1 MTEPLRAV
9 RVWDLP
15 LRLFHWTLV
24 ALVLLSWASRE
35 LDLMELHRNSGYGI
49 LALVL
54 FRVIWGFAGTR
65 HARFADFVRA
75 PSAMRAYIR
84 ETARGGVQRFLGHN
98 PAGGW
103 SVVAMLAC
111 LAVQAVT
118 GLFLTDDVLF
128 DAPFHGVLSEKTT
141 HALKRLHDANF
152 TVLLILVGLHLTA
165 IAFYRFVKREDLVRP
180 MLTGVKWVPMASQ
193 AEEPPPVGWW
203 RAPVALA
210 IAAGL
215 VAGALSF
222 APGKVW

>member
-1 MTEPLRAV
+1 MTEPMRAV

-15 LRLFHWTLV
+15 VRAVHWTLV
-24 ALVLLSWASRE
+24 LLVLLSWISRE
-35 LDLMELHRNSGYGI
+35 LDYMELHRSSGYGI
-49 LALVL
+49 LVLIL
-54 FRVIWGFAGTR
+54 FRVIWGFVGTR

-75 PSAMRAYIR
+75 PAAMRAYIR
-84 ETARGGVQRFLGHN
+84 NTARGGAQRFLGHN

-141 HALKRLHDANF
+141 HALKKLHDANF
-152 TVLLILVGLHLTA
+152 TMLLILIGLHLTA
-165 IAFYRFVKREDLVRP
+165 IAFYRFAKREDLVRP
-180 MLTGVKWVPMASQ
+180 MLTGVKWVPMESE
-193 AEEPPPVGWW
+193 AEEAPPVGGW

-210 IAAGL
+210 AAAGV

-222 APGKVW
+222 APGSVW